1 MHIQLQCCGIV
12 LMLVLFYFYMRQR
25 RISLDTE
32 KAFLGVFLSTF
43 VCIILDIFSISAI
56 AYRHVLSEPFAKI
69 VTKTYLVTL
78 LGVSVSAL
86 SYMCVNV
93 YADNRKA
100 YKKQM
105 NIYLLMQFI
114 GIIATY
120 AAPLYY
126 GYTNDGADVKYTYG
140 PSVYVTY
147 GMALIFFL
155 RILYLSQKEKAK
167 INPSRREAIVVWMLI
182 WIVASQIQFM
192 FTNFLIVSYAGAIGI
207 MVLYLK
213 LENPE
218 TNLDRSTGL
227 FDNGALYQYT
237 SQLVDKKQDFAMLA
251 IIFET
256 TAFQHVSIDKRGLIR
271 MQIVEYLIKIQDA
284 YAFKNAEDEFI
295 IVFTD
300 MEMAEQRVEEIRRRF
315 ASGWGIYNGDTVK
328 PCWLYMPH
336 ANIVN
341 QAEILLYLIRYIR
354 RDEKAFNEHDFLQI
368 EKDTVDKIHHER
380 EVMQL
385 LLDALED
392 DRVEVF
398 YQPIFSTNEHRITS
412 AEALVRIRGKDG
424 KIVPPGVFIDTAEES
439 GMILKLGVVVFEKVC
454 KFITKHPLERYG
466 MQYIEINLSVI
477 QCGDEHLARDY
488 IDIMERYK
496 VDPKYI
502 NLEITES
509 ASTNAK
515 KTLLNNMDDLMNYGV
530 RFSLDDFGTGQSN
543 LNYIVDMPVD
553 IIKFDRS
560 MTNSYFENGK
570 AKHVMEAAI
579 HMIHGM
585 NLEIVSEGI
594 ETKEQYQTME
604 DLGISHIQGYYFS
617 KPLPEDEF
625 LDFLESSLH
634 KYEDVG

>member
-1 MHIQLQCCGIV
+1 MHIEIQCCGIV
-12 LMLVLFYFYMRQR
+12 LMLVLFHFYRRQK
-25 RISLDTE
+25 RISLDTQ
-32 KAFLGVFLSTF
+32 KAFLVIFWATF
-43 VCIILDIFSISAI
+43 VCIVVDILSIGAI
-56 AYRHVLSEPFAKI
+56 NYRHVLSEPVAKF
-69 VTKTYLVTL
+69 VAKTYLVTL
-78 LGVSVSAL
+78 IGVVVSTL
-86 SYMCVNV
+86 SYMCVDIYGDQEV
-93 YADNRKA
+93 YREKMKV
-100 YKKQM
+100 YW
-105 NIYLLMQFI
+105 LMALA
-114 GIIATY
+114 GVLGVY

-126 GYTNDGADVKYTYG
+126 QYINHTTDVKYTYG
-140 PSVYVTY
+140 PSVYVAY
-147 GMALIFFL
+147 ALALGFFIRIFYLL
-155 RILYLSQKEKAK
+155 RKEKAK
-167 INPSRREAIVVWMLI
+167 INSRRREAVCLWLLI
-182 WIVASQIQFM
+182 WIVAAQLQFM
-192 FTNFLIVSYAGAIGI
+192 YTNILIIGYAGAIGI

-227 FDNGALYQYT
+227 FNSGALYQYT
-237 SQLVDKKQDFAMLA
+237 AQLFDKKRDFSTLA
-251 IIFET
+251 IIFEN
-256 TAFQHVSIDKRGLIR
+256 TAYQHVSLDKRESIR
-271 MQIVEYLIKIQDA
+271 MQIVEYLLRIPDA
-284 YAFKNAEDEFI
+284 YSFKNAEDEFF

-300 MEMAEQRVEEIRRRF
+300 METAEKRVEEIRNRF
-315 ASGWGIYNGDTVK
+315 ASGWGAYNGDTVK
-328 PCWLYMPH
+328 PCWLYLPH

-354 RDEKAFNEHDFLQI
+354 RDEKTFTEKDFVCI
-368 EKDTVDKIHHER
+368 EKDSVDKIYHER
-380 EVMQL
+380 QVVQL
-385 LLDALED
+385 LLEAMEN

-412 AEALVRIRGKDG
+412 AEALVRIRDKDR
-424 KIVPPGVFIDTAEES
+424 KIVPPGVFIDIAEKS
-439 GMILKLGVVVFEKVC
+439 GMILKLGAIVFERVC
-454 KFITKHPLERYG
+454 RFITEHPLELYG

-496 VDPKYI
+496 IDPKYI

-509 ASTNAK
+509 ATTNAK
-515 KTLLNNMDDLMNYGV
+515 KTLLGNMEDLMKYGV

-617 KPLPEDEF
+617 KPLPENEF
-625 LDFLESSLH
+625 IRFLEDSLH
-634 KYEDVG
+634 RNEGVG

>member
-12 LMLVLFYFYMRQR
+12 LMLVLFYFYMRQK

-32 KAFLGVFLSTF
+32 KAFLGVFLSTL
-43 VCIILDIFSISAI
+43 VCIIMDILSIGAI
-56 AYRHVLSEPFAKI
+56 EFRHVLSEPFAKF
-69 VTKTYLVTL
+69 VAKTYLVTL

-86 SYMCVNV
+86 SYMCVNI
-93 YADNRKA
+93 YADNRKS

-105 NIYLLMQFI
+105 NVYLLMQLVSI
-114 GIIATY
+114 VGIY
-120 AAPLYY
+120 AAPLYFD
-126 GYTNDGADVKYTYG
+126 YTNNGADVKYTYG

-147 GMALIFFL
+147 GMALVFFL
-155 RILYLSQKEKAK
+155 RILYLIRKERSK
-167 INPSRREAIVVWMLI
+167 INPRRREAVVVWMLI

-192 FTNFLIVSYAGAIGI
+192 YTNILIVSYAGAIGI

-218 TNLDRSTGL
+218 MNLDRSSGL
-227 FDNGALYQYT
+227 FNSGALYQYLI
-237 SQLVDKKQDFAMLA
+237 QLVGKRQDFAMLA
-251 IIFET
+251 IIFEN
-256 TAFQHVSIDKRGLIR
+256 TAFQHVSLDKRGLIR
-271 MQIVEYLIKIQDA
+271 MQIVEYLIKSPDI
-284 YAFKNAEDEFI
+284 YPFKSAEDEFI
-295 IVFTD
+295 IMFTD
-300 MEMAEQRVEEIRRRF
+300 MEKAEQKVEEIRRRF
-315 ASGWGIYNGDTVK
+315 ASGWGLYNGDSVR
-328 PCWLYMPH
+328 PCWLYVPH
-336 ANIVN
+336 GNIAN

-354 RDEKAFNEHDFLQI
+354 RDEKAFNENDFLLI

-380 EVMQL
+380 EVLQL
-385 LLDALED
+385 ILDAIDD

-398 YQPIFSTNEHRITS
+398 YQPIFSTDEKRITS

-424 KIVPPGVFIDTAEES
+424 KLVPPGVFIDIAEET
-439 GMILKLGVVVFEKVC
+439 GMILKLGAIVFEKVC
-454 KFITKHPLERYG
+454 KFIANHPLERYG

-488 IDIMERYK
+488 IDIMDRYK
-496 VDPKYI
+496 VAPKYI

-515 KTLLNNMDDLMNYGV
+515 KTLLNNMDDLMKYGV

-594 ETKEQYQTME
+594 ETKEQYETME

-625 LDFLESSLH
+625 LDFLENRRN
-634 KYEDVG
+634 KDGDAK

>member
-1 MHIQLQCCGIV
+1 MQIQIQCCGIV
-12 LMLVLFYFYMRQR
+12 LMLVLFHFYRHQK
-25 RISLDTE
+25 RISLDTQ
-32 KAFLGVFLSTF
+32 KAFLGVYWTTF
-43 VCIILDIFSISAI
+43 ICILMDIISICAI
-56 AYRHVLSEPFAKI
+56 EYRHMLSEPVAKF
-69 VTKTYLVTL
+69 VAKTYLVTL
-78 LGVSVSAL
+78 LGVAFSAL
-86 SYMCVNV
+86 SYMCVDI
-93 YADNRKA
+93 YTKQEIYR
-100 YKKQM
+100 KQM
-105 NIYLLMQFI
+105 RIYGLMTLA
-114 GIIATY
+114 GILGTY

-126 GYTNDGADVKYTYG
+126 QYASDGINVKYTYG

-147 GMALIFFL
+147 GVALLFFIRIIYLL
-155 RILYLSQKEKAK
+155 RKEKVK
-167 INPSRREAIVVWMLI
+167 INARRREAVYFWLII

-192 FTNFLIVSYAGAIGI
+192 YTNILIVGYAGAIGI

-227 FDNGALYQYT
+227 FNSGALYQYT
-237 SQLVDKKQDFAMLA
+237 GQLFAKKEDFAALA
-251 IIFET
+251 IIFEN
-256 TAFQHVSIDKRGLIR
+256 TAYQNVSLNKRQSIR
-271 MQIVEYLIKIQDA
+271 MQIVEYLQTIPDA
-284 YAFKNAEDEFI
+284 YTFKNAEDEYF
-295 IVFTD
+295 IVFRD
-300 MEMAEQRVEEIRRRF
+300 METAEKRVEEIRRRF
-315 ASGWGIYNGDTVK
+315 ASGWGEYNGDIVN
-328 PCWLYMPH
+328 PCWMYLPH

-354 RDEKAFNEHDFLQI
+354 RDEKAFTEKDFLCI
-368 EKDTVDKIHHER
+368 EKDSVDKIHQER
-380 EVMQL
+380 EVVQL
-385 LLDALED
+385 ILDAMEN

-398 YQPIFSTNEHRITS
+398 YQPIFSTNECSITS
-412 AEALVRIRGKDG
+412 AEALVRIRDKDG
-424 KIVPPGVFIDTAEES
+424 KIVPPGVFIDIAEKS
-439 GMILKLGVVVFEKVC
+439 GMILKLGEIVFEKVC
-454 KFITKHPLERYG
+454 GFITRNPLERFG

-477 QCGDEHLARDY
+477 QCGYEHLAQDY
-488 IDIMERYK
+488 IDIMERHK
-496 VDPKYI
+496 IDPKYI

-515 KTLLNNMDDLMNYGV
+515 KTLLSNMEYLINYGV
-530 RFSLDDFGTGQSN
+530 HFSLDDFGTGQSN

-625 LDFLESSLH
+625 IRFLENSIRRN
-634 KYEDVG
+634 EDAG